1 MMPLWLDI
9 ILALLLVIG
18 AVVALIGSIGLVRL
32 NRFYQRLHGPTKA
45 STLGVGFTLIAS
57 ILLFSVN
64 NRSVSLHEL
73 LITGFVFLTAPIS
86 AHMLIRAVLANRDSD
101 ELPPLP
107 HRADATAIDDSKS
120 QSGVG

>member
-9 ILALLLVIG
+9 VI
-18 AVVALIGSIGLVRL
+18 AVLFVAAGSVALIGSIGLAKL
-32 NRFYQRLHGPTKA
+32 KTFYQRLHGPTKA
-45 STLGVGFTLIAS
+45 STLGVGFTLVAS

-86 AHMLIRAVLANRDSD
+86 AHMLVRAVLAPRKDD
-101 ELPPLP
+101 EVPPKP
-107 HRADATAIDDSKS
+107 EET
-120 QSGVG
+120 SGAE